1 MRMPL
6 VDMKQSAP
14 ETGTVRAIIP
24 DQMSQLQK
32 QNAVVSDNDELR
44 QFDKQSHKS
53 FIYSDKNMPMDP
65 IKYGKKYFEDLISR

>member
-1 MRMPL
+1 MRMPF

-44 QFDKQSHKS
+44 QFDK
-53 FIYSDKNMPMDP
+53 
-65 IKYGKKYFEDLISR
+65 

>member
-1 MRMPL
+1 MGQVNLQRAGEVTMRMPL

-44 QFDKQSHKS
+44 QFDK
-53 FIYSDKNMPMDP
+53 
-65 IKYGKKYFEDLISR
+65 